1 MSLVTLEVLQ
11 GRTRLVV
18 RLVQA
23 DQYFL
28 LDLAAR
34 ILRVN
39 QLVQLVPVLLQK
51 PGNLVVNSMRDIL
64 PVVRVHFCFNN
75 CSRSSTLLC
84 AFTKNCTWR
93 ARSAVL
99 APLAWFASSSLRS
112 NFTTWSLWSRWARWS
127 YLPAFASWSWRAGS
141 TRLSGLSSLAGRGPA
156 GTPGQRGEIGQQGPS
171 GLQGQPGPAGPLGP
185 TVHIFQIYPVRYQ
198 CPM

>member
-1 MSLVTLEVLQ
+1 MFRLHHVVQVSLVFLLHHVVPLVLPAQAGRPCQLHQTVPHHHVSQVSRDYQLRQARRGGPVSLVTLEVLQ

-75 CSRSSTLLC
+75 CSRSTCSTLLC

-112 NFTTWSLWSRWARWS
+112 NFTTWSL
-127 YLPAFASWSWRAGS
+127 
-141 TRLSGLSSLAGRGPA
+141 
-156 GTPGQRGEIGQQGPS
+156 
-171 GLQGQPGPAGPLGP
+171 
-185 TVHIFQIYPVRYQ
+185 
-198 CPM
+198 

>member
-1 MSLVTLEVLQ
+1 MFRLHHVVPLVLPAQAGRLCQLHQAVPHHHVSQGSRDYQLCQAHRAGPVSLVALEVLQ

-28 LDLAAR
+28 LGLAAR

-64 PVVRVHFCFNN
+64 PVVRVHFCF
-75 CSRSSTLLC
+75 
-84 AFTKNCTWR
+84 KN
-93 ARSAVL
+93 
-99 APLAWFASSSLRS
+99 
-112 NFTTWSLWSRWARWS
+112 
-127 YLPAFASWSWRAGS
+127 
-141 TRLSGLSSLAGRGPA
+141 
-156 GTPGQRGEIGQQGPS
+156 
-171 GLQGQPGPAGPLGP
+171 
-185 TVHIFQIYPVRYQ
+185 
-198 CPM
+198 